1 MKEIQTLEQIEG
13 KREELESSITNYS
26 QPFAFGVGVATESK
40 SGQILDVFYP
50 SPQRQSQPFTCAL
63 LTSTVG
69 WDREVATYKLEVDV
83 LKEIGAVLEE
93 VERNEEFGESSAAM
107 LSAIADA
114 VEEPDV
120 PGGRRVAVAAIIADP
135 SHAPIDAIDTYLRLH
150 LLSTRLVQPHGIDM
164 SGIFGKLT
172 NLRSSI
178 LNGFS

>member
-69 WDREVATYKLEVDV
+69 WDTEVATYKLEVDV

-93 VERNEEFGESSAAM
+93 VERNEEYGESSAAT

-135 SHAPIDAIDTYLRLH
+135 SHAPIDAIDTYL
-150 LLSTRLVQPHGIDM
+150 
-164 SGIFGKLT
+164 
-172 NLRSSI
+172 
-178 LNGFS
+178 